1 MLTLND
7 DEYSDFGARLPVLF
21 HVEDTCKLQ
30 DEHERVVKLLIVL
43 HPQRPHING
52 GLGPD
57 VVLFKVFKTRGKEE
71 RQVKWEREAKRKTG
85 NAVKRKREHGSE
97 VGGGMVMVG
106 GREVKENRM
115 GGCRE

>member
-1 MLTLND
+1 M
-7 DEYSDFGARLPVLF
+7 
-21 HVEDTCKLQ
+21 EDTCKLQ